1 VIVTTASHSIGSFAS
16 GMFALFPI
24 VFCSSIVILHPRV
37 GGKSTASVMAHA
49 QVALI
54 GLTLAFMAVHYLAE
68 PLGSWW
74 ALLIGL
80 CISIGWS
87 GMLMLLRSKR
97 MARIFG
103 RD

>member
-1 VIVTTASHSIGSFAS
+1 
-16 GMFALFPI
+16 
-24 VFCSSIVILHPRV
+24 
-37 GGKSTASVMAHA
+37 MAHA

-80 CISIGWS
+80 CISFGWS
-87 GMLMLLRSKR
+87 GMLMLVRR
-97 MARIFG
+97 RV
-103 RD
+103 R